1 MNTDQYTAAQERVE
15 SRFLQGAKQE
25 EALLAAVAET
35 VIVDRLV
42 PPRQMTFIPLH
53 VGAPAAGIKLR
64 YRVAE
69 GMRSSDDTD
78 VSIHRHALG
87 QLCGKVSLPMN
98 FVNMLNTYIGKEVP
112 TSKAKEDWKRELL
125 CHNLNELFGQP
136 EWTER
141 GGAPTRFLHRIVGG
155 ELRGFLSRR
164 YNRHLASAPLLRAF
178 VESCR
183 HHDARPIESTATSVR
198 VALKYLLPKVFEAF
212 PGEYVCLGS
221 EWANSDFG
229 AGRLT
234 VRQTVWRIA
243 TGTSSVLDETFG
255 RVHLGSV
262 IEDSDIEMSDDT
274 AKKEVDAQKGAIRD
288 AVTAQFSSETVD
300 RLLGAL
306 RLAHEQQVP
315 WGKLRGQLGRF
326 LGKSDIGWLQA
337 IIDTGESII
346 DLPPLSFDPDG
357 GRVPNLYWASSAV
370 SALASKTDDTD
381 RRLELQ
387 REAGKLL
394 AAALEDV

>member
-1 MNTDQYTAAQERVE
+1 MSTNDQHEQAQQRMEN
-15 SRFLQGAKQE
+15 RFLGGAKQE
-25 EALLAAVAET
+25 EALLETVAKA

-42 PPRQMTFIPLH
+42 PPRAMDFFPDH
-53 VGAPAAGIKLR
+53 GAKVGIRLR
-64 YRVAE
+64 YRNDQATVA
-69 GMRSSDDTD
+69 
-78 VSIHRHALG
+78 IHRHALG
-87 QLCGKVSLPMN
+87 QLCGKVGLPMN
-98 FVNMLNTYIGKEVP
+98 FVNALNQHAGTESIDSP
-112 TSKAKEDWKRELL
+112 TTEDWKRALL
-125 CHNLNELFGQP
+125 CYNLLELYSEP

-141 GGAPTRFLHRIVGG
+141 GGGPARFLHRIVDG

-178 VESCR
+178 VEACR
-183 HHDARPIESTATSVR
+183 GREARPIESTATSVR
-198 VALKYLLPKVFEAF
+198 VALKYLLPRVFEAF

-234 VRQTVWRIA
+234 VSQTVWRVN

-274 AKKEVDAQKGAIRD
+274 AKKEVEAQKGAIRD
-288 AVTAQFSSETVD
+288 AVNSQFAEKTVD

-306 RLAHEQQVP
+306 RAARDEQVP
-315 WGKLRGQLGRF
+315 WGKLRGQLARF
-326 LGKSDIGWLQA
+326 LGKGDLDQIQA
-337 IIDTGESII
+337 LLDTGESII
-346 DLPPLSFDPDG
+346 DLPPISFAPDG
-357 GRVPNLYWASSAV
+357 TRTPNLYWASSCV
-370 SALASKTDDTD
+370 SVLAAKTEDTD

-387 REAGKLL
+387 REAGRLL
-394 AAALEDV
+394 SAVLEK